1 MSDNTEQFG
10 SPGKPMKVKC
20 ATFGDQGADV
30 VYVTAVTEK
39 GSHIH
44 LGFSRTQAQMIGLQM
59 LNSAIGKS

>member
-1 MSDNTEQFG
+1 
-10 SPGKPMKVKC
+10 MKVKC